1 MQSDS
6 KNKSDMEKIKVDVGN
21 GLYMDKNKF
30 YATACRGR
38 FTVVEFDF
46 WGDRWFF
53 NTNGILGFHGG
64 FATGVRVAGEEFPLE
79 VFKTIC
85 QASCLLHLQLA
96 EFPEIELTAKA
107 KKLLKIK

>member
-1 MQSDS
+1 
-6 KNKSDMEKIKVDVGN
+6 MEKLKVDVRN
-21 GLYMDKNKF
+21 GLYGDKNRY
-30 YATACRGR
+30 YAVACRGR
-38 FTVVEFDF
+38 FTVVEFDL

-64 FATGVRVAGEEFPLE
+64 FATGVTVRGQEFPLD

-85 QASCLLHLQLA
+85 QASCLLHLQLS
-96 EFPEIELTAKA
+96 EFPEIELTAHA

>member
-1 MQSDS
+1 
-6 KNKSDMEKIKVDVGN
+6 MEKIKIDVKN
-21 GLYMDKNKF
+21 GLYSSKNRY

-46 WGDRWFF
+46 CGDHWFF

-64 FATGVRVAGEEFPLE
+64 FATGVSAAGQEFPLD

-85 QASCLLHLQLA
+85 QASCLLHLQLS
-96 EFPEIELTAKA
+96 EFPEIELTVRA
-107 KKLLKIK
+107 KKLLGIQ